1 MMDNF
6 VICAVEEAF
15 SWGLPTDAGAV
26 LIVELDGVEAGMSDE
41 ADQIIRILEDHHTR
55 EVRTARMM
63 RIGKNCGR
71 LASVLLVLL
80 DCLHPII

>member
-41 ADQIIRILEDHHTR
+41 ADQIIQILEDHHT
-55 EVRTARMM
+55 
-63 RIGKNCGR
+63 
-71 LASVLLVLL
+71 
-80 DCLHPII
+80 